1 MWSSAHT
8 LTLHV
13 SATAVALS
21 PMRLANDAIGRSF
34 AASSACCDRGFCTA
48 CLTYL
53 AKCYKKLGGTASS
66 SAPQPEHELCGCPCA
81 QHAENAGAVVVLQ
94 DDGLERAGRCR
105 RLPRDERLR
114 RLVEDA
120 LPGACGRQ
128 GAGEKRAERRI
139 CLQMGG
145 KAWICRAQ

>member
-66 SAPQPEHELCGCPCA
+66 SAPQPEHELRRRAGA
-81 QHAENAGAVVVLQ
+81 QHAQDAWAVVVLQ
-94 DDGLERAGRCR
+94 HEGLEWDCSTG
-105 RLPRDERLR
+105 RLPREGLR
-114 RLVEDA
+114 RLVDDS
-120 LPGACGRQ
+120 LS
-128 GAGEKRAERRI
+128 GAGGAELGAERRI
-139 CLQMGG
+139 CLL
-145 KAWICRAQ
+145 RAGNAGTCCDKQSE